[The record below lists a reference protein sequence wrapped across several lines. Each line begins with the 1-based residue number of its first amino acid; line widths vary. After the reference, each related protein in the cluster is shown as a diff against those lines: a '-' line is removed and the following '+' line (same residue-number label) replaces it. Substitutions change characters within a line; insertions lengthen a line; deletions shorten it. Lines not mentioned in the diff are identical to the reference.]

1 MSGRI
6 SQSDQISRDGR
17 LGVSDS
23 MEPHL
28 HISSHPLVR
37 HKLGL
42 LRRRD
47 TPPWQFRQLIREL
60 TSLLLYEATADLSV
74 RPQRTETPLEVA
86 EVESL
91 ENRIGFA
98 PILRAGLGMVEAAL
112 DLIPTAD
119 VRHLGIYRD
128 HATLLPVEYYSRLHG
143 LPTAEVYLILDP
155 MLATGQ
161 SAAAAVDRLKR
172 WGAPAVKFV
181 GLIGAPEGVDLLRS
195 AHPDLE
201 IHLAA
206 LDRQLNSAGYILPG
220 LGDAGD
226 RQFRT

>member
-1 MSGRI
+1 MA
-6 SQSDQISRDGR
+6 
-17 LGVSDS
+17 LHVST
-23 MEPHL
+23 
-28 HISSHPLVR
+28 HPLVQ

-47 TPPWQFRQLIREL
+47 SPPWLFRLLVREL
-60 TSLLLYEATADLSV
+60 TFLLLYEATADLDLWTERV
-74 RPQRTETPLEVA
+74 ETPLEVA
-86 EVESL
+86 EVRVLAE
-91 ENRIGFA
+91 RVGFA

-112 DLIPTAD
+112 ELLPTAD

-128 HATLLPVEYYSRLHG
+128 HATLLPVEYYSRLPG
-143 LPTAEVYLILDP
+143 LPSASVYLVLDP

-161 SAAAAVDRLKR
+161 SAVAAVEMLAK
-172 WGAPAVKFV
+172 WGAARVKYV
-181 GLIGAPEGVDLLRS
+181 GLIGAPEGAERLQA
-195 AHPDLE
+195 AHPQLE

-206 LDRQLNSAGYILPG
+206 LDRQLNDVGYILPG

>member
-1 MSGRI
+1 MT
-6 SQSDQISRDGR
+6 
-17 LGVSDS
+17 LYVS
-23 MEPHL
+23 E
-28 HISSHPLVR
+28 HPLVR

-47 TPPWQFRQLIREL
+47 TPPWLFRPLIREL
-60 TSLLLYEATADLSV
+60 TLLLLYEATADLALWTE
-74 RPQRTETPLEVA
+74 QIETPLELA
-86 EVESL
+86 EVSVL
-91 ENRIGFA
+91 AQRIGFA

-112 DLIPTAD
+112 ELLPTAD

-128 HATLLPVEYYSRLHG
+128 HATLLPVEYYSRLQG
-143 LPTAEVYLILDP
+143 RPTADVYLVLDP

-161 SAAAAVDRLKR
+161 SAVAAVDMLRR
-172 WGAPAVKFV
+172 WGAARVKFV
-181 GLIGAPEGVDLLRS
+181 GLIGAPEGIQVLQR

-201 IHLAA
+201 IYLAA
-206 LDRQLNSAGYILPG
+206 QDRQLNDVGYILPG

>member
-1 MSGRI
+1 MPLSI
-6 SQSDQISRDGR
+6 SN
-17 LGVSDS
+17 
-23 MEPHL
+23 
-28 HISSHPLVR
+28 HPLVQ

-47 TPPWQFRQLIREL
+47 TPPWLFRPLVREL
-60 TSLLLYEATADLSV
+60 TLLLLYEATADLALWSE
-74 RPQRTETPLEVA
+74 RIETPLEVA
-86 EVESL
+86 EVSVL
-91 ENRIGFA
+91 AQRVGFA

-112 DLIPTAD
+112 ELLPTAD

-128 HATLLPVEYYSRLHG
+128 HATLLPVEYYSRLQG
-143 LPTAEVYLILDP
+143 IPAADIYLILDP

-161 SAAAAVDRLKR
+161 SAVAAVDMLKR
-172 WGAPAVKFV
+172 WGAPRVKFV
-181 GLIGAPEGVDLLRS
+181 GLIGAPEGIQVLQR

-201 IHLAA
+201 IFLAA
-206 LDRQLNSAGYILPG
+206 QDRKLNASGYILPG

>member
-1 MSGRI
+1 MK
-6 SQSDQISRDGR
+6 
-17 LGVSDS
+17 
-23 MEPHL
+23 
-28 HISSHPLVR
+28 

-47 TPPWQFRQLIREL
+47 TPSWLFRPLVREL
-60 TSLLLYEATADLSV
+60 TSLLLYEATADLELWSERV
-74 RPQRTETPLEVA
+74 ETPLEVA
-86 EVESL
+86 EVETL
-91 ENRIGFA
+91 AHRVGFA

-112 DLIPTAD
+112 ELLPTAD

-128 HATLLPVEYYSRLHG
+128 DTSLLPVEYYNRLRG
-143 LPTAEVYLILDP
+143 IPTAGTYIVLDP

-161 SAAAAVDRLKR
+161 SAVAAVDMLRR
-172 WGAPAVKFV
+172 WGARDVKFV
-181 GLIGAPEGVDLLRS
+181 GVIGAPEGVARLS
-195 AHPDLE
+195 EAHPTLR

-206 LDRQLNSAGYILPG
+206 IDRQLNSVGYIVPG

>member
-1 MSGRI
+1 MV
-6 SQSDQISRDGR
+6 
-17 LGVSDS
+17 LHVST
-23 MEPHL
+23 
-28 HISSHPLVR
+28 HPLVQ

-47 TPPWQFRQLIREL
+47 SPPWLFRLLVREL
-60 TSLLLYEATADLSV
+60 TFLLLYEATADLDLWTERV
-74 RPQRTETPLEVA
+74 ETPLEVA
-86 EVESL
+86 EVRVLAE
-91 ENRIGFA
+91 RVGFA

-112 DLIPTAD
+112 ELLPTAD

-128 HATLLPVEYYSRLHG
+128 HATLLPVEYYSRLPG
-143 LPTAEVYLILDP
+143 LPSASVYLVLDP

-161 SAAAAVDRLKR
+161 SAVAAVEMLAK
-172 WGAPAVKFV
+172 WGAARVKYV
-181 GLIGAPEGVDLLRS
+181 GLIGAPEGAERLQA
-195 AHPDLE
+195 AHPQLE

-206 LDRQLNSAGYILPG
+206 LDRQLNDVGYILPG

>member
-1 MSGRI
+1 MA
-6 SQSDQISRDGR
+6 
-17 LGVSDS
+17 V
-23 MEPHL
+23 HV
-28 HISSHPLVR
+28 SSHPLVH

-47 TPPWQFRQLIREL
+47 TPSWLFRPLVREM
-60 TSLLLYEATADLSV
+60 TSLLLYEATADLALWPE
-74 RPQRTETPLEVA
+74 RIETPLEVA
-86 EVESL
+86 ETKTLAHRV
-91 ENRIGFA
+91 GFA

-112 DLIPTAD
+112 ELLPTAD

-128 HATLLPVEYYSRLHG
+128 DTSLLPVEYYSRLQG
-143 LPTAEVYLILDP
+143 IPTAGLYVVLDP

-161 SAAAAVDRLKR
+161 SAVAAVDMLQR
-172 WGAPAVKFV
+172 WGAREVKFV
-181 GLIGAPEGVDLLRS
+181 GLIGAPEGVSRLAE
-195 AHPDLE
+195 AHPSLE

-206 LDRQLNSAGYILPG
+206 VDRQLNSVGYIVPG

>member
-1 MSGRI
+1 MS
-6 SQSDQISRDGR
+6 D
-17 LGVSDS
+17 
-23 MEPHL
+23 
-28 HISSHPLVR
+28 HPLVLQ
-37 HKLGL
+37 KLGL

-47 TPPWQFRQLIREL
+47 TPPWVFRALIREL
-60 TSLLLYEATADLSV
+60 TLLLLYEATADLALAS
-74 RPQRTETPLEVA
+74 QRIETPLEGA
-86 EVESL
+86 EVKGL
-91 ENRIGFA
+91 AQRVGFA

-112 DLIPTAD
+112 ELLPTSD

-143 LPTAEVYLILDP
+143 MPLADVYLILDP

-161 SAAAAVDRLKR
+161 SAAAAVDMLLK
-172 WGAPAVKFV
+172 WGVPQVKFV
-181 GLIGAPEGVDLLRS
+181 GLIGAPEGVDRLRA
-195 AHPDLE
+195 AHPNLA

-206 LDRQLNSAGYILPG
+206 LDRQLNDVGYILPG

>member
-1 MSGRI
+1 MPLSI
-6 SQSDQISRDGR
+6 SD
-17 LGVSDS
+17 
-23 MEPHL
+23 
-28 HISSHPLVR
+28 HPLVK

-47 TPPWQFRQLIREL
+47 TPPWLFRPLIREL
-60 TSLLLYEATADLSV
+60 TLLLLYEATADLALWSERV
-74 RPQRTETPLEVA
+74 ETPLEVA
-86 EVESL
+86 EVSVL
-91 ENRIGFA
+91 AQRIGFA

-112 DLIPTAD
+112 DLLPTAD

-128 HATLLPVEYYSRLHG
+128 HATLLPVEYYSRLQG
-143 LPTAEVYLILDP
+143 IPTADIYLILDP

-161 SAAAAVDRLKR
+161 SAVAAVDMLKR
-172 WGAPAVKFV
+172 WGAPRVKFV
-181 GLIGAPEGVDLLRS
+181 GLIGAPEGIQVLQR

-201 IHLAA
+201 IFLAA
-206 LDRQLNSAGYILPG
+206 QDRKLNASGYILPG

>member
-1 MSGRI
+1 MV
-6 SQSDQISRDGR
+6 
-17 LGVSDS
+17 LHVST
-23 MEPHL
+23 
-28 HISSHPLVR
+28 HPLVQ

-47 TPPWQFRQLIREL
+47 SPPWLFRLLVREL
-60 TSLLLYEATADLSV
+60 TVLLLYEATADLDLWTERV
-74 RPQRTETPLEVA
+74 ETPLEVA
-86 EVESL
+86 EVRVL
-91 ENRIGFA
+91 AKRVGFA

-112 DLIPTAD
+112 ELLPTAD

-128 HATLLPVEYYSRLHG
+128 HATLLPVEYYSRLQG
-143 LPTAEVYLILDP
+143 LPSAGVYLILDP

-161 SAAAAVDRLKR
+161 SAVAAVEMLAK
-172 WGAPAVKFV
+172 WGAARVKYV
-181 GLIGAPEGVDLLRS
+181 GLIGAPEGVERLQA
-195 AHPDLE
+195 AHPQLE

-206 LDRQLNSAGYILPG
+206 LDRQLNDVGYILPG

>member
-1 MSGRI
+1 M
-6 SQSDQISRDGR
+6 
-17 LGVSDS
+17 
-23 MEPHL
+23 PL
-28 HISSHPLVR
+28 HVSSHPLVK

-47 TPPWQFRQLIREL
+47 TPPWLFRPLIREL
-60 TSLLLYEATADLSV
+60 TLLLLYEATADLALWSE
-74 RPQRTETPLEVA
+74 RIETPLEVA
-86 EVESL
+86 EASTLAQRV
-91 ENRIGFA
+91 GFA

-112 DLIPTAD
+112 ELLPTAD

-128 HATLLPVEYYSRLHG
+128 HATLLPVEYYSRLQG
-143 LPTAEVYLILDP
+143 MPTADVYLVLDP

-161 SAAAAVDRLKR
+161 SAVAAVDMLKR
-172 WGAPAVKFV
+172 WGAARVKFV
-181 GLIGAPEGVDLLRS
+181 GLIGAPEGIAALEQ

-201 IHLAA
+201 IYLAA
-206 LDRQLNSAGYILPG
+206 EDRQLNDAGYILPG